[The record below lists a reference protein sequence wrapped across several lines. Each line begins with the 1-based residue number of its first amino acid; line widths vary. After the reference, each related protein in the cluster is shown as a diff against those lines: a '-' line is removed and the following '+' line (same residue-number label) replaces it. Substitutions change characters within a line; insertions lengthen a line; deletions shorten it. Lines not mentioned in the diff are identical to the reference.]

1 MFNSIASTSC
11 KENVRLA
18 LETTLVIPKRPNL
31 YWQDSRLYLH
41 QNKHLRYANSQPIP
55 TSGKAVR
62 KRKKL
67 VPDNVPSLIRKV
79 TMGLLSPWEAWL
91 KPPMLAW
98 SGFALVLT
106 DYLYII
112 DSKGKNI
119 FIYNTLNL

>member
-1 MFNSIASTSC
+1 MFSPLPAP
-11 KENVRLA
+11 RL
-18 LETTLVIPKRPNL
+18 PDRFRCDNG
-31 YWQDSRLYLH
+31 
-41 QNKHLRYANSQPIP
+41 QPIP

-106 DYLYII
+106 DYLLIV
-112 DSKGKNI
+112 KEK
-119 FIYNTLNL
+119 IYSFTTP